1 LRLIFSLKR
10 ATFMTIDIL
19 ILSNGPGELVTWVRP
34 VVQALREKLGCD
46 RALVRISVILSPCP
60 NASGA
65 EAAIAHSY
73 PEVDRVQAAEHFYPF
88 LLSGKTGENWDW
100 RPKGIVLFL
109 GGDQFFTVVIGK
121 RLNYRTIVYAE
132 WEARWLNWIDRFGVM
147 KPEIITKL
155 PDKYAH
161 KFTVVGDLMADLGK
175 ASYGDNIKELPERK
189 GENANTELIGILPGS
204 KAAKL
209 ASGVPLS
216 LAIAEQINRIR
227 PQTRFVIIV
236 APTLDLETLAR
247 FADPKQNKILPLFG
261 SISAE
266 LHLGENP
273 FLLTK
278 NGVKV
283 ELYTQSPAYSLLAQ
297 CHLCLTTIGANTAE
311 LGSLAVPM
319 IVLLPLQQMDAMR
332 SWNGIPGLLAN
343 LPLLGTGFAT
353 IINWLACQLRQGKLF
368 AWPNIWAQ
376 QEIVPEL
383 IGKLEP
389 QALAA
394 LVIDYLSHPE
404 KLAAMRDNLR
414 AVRGESG
421 AAGKL
426 AQLVCEEV
434 NKLP

>member
-1 LRLIFSLKR
+1 
-10 ATFMTIDIL
+10 MTIDIL

-46 RALVRISVILSPCP
+46 RAQIRISVILSPCP

-88 LLSGKTGENWDW
+88 LLSGKTVENWDW

-155 PDKYAH
+155 PKKYAS

-175 ASYGDNIKELPERK
+175 ESSANTIKELPREK
-189 GENANTELIGILPGS
+189 EENPPTELIGILPGS

-216 LAIAEQINRIR
+216 LAIAEHINRIR
-227 PQTRFVIIV
+227 PQTRFVIVI

-297 CHLCLTTIGANTAE
+297 CNLCLTTIGANTAE

-343 LPLLGTGFAT
+343 LPLLGAGFAT
-353 IINWLACQLRQGKLF
+353 IINWLAFQMRQGKLF

-404 KLAAMRDNLR
+404 KLAAMRDRLR

>member
-1 LRLIFSLKR
+1 
-10 ATFMTIDIL
+10 MTIDIL

-34 VVQALREKLGCD
+34 VVQALRAKFGCD

-60 NASGA
+60 NASGS

-73 PEVDRVQAAEHFYPF
+73 PEVDRVQAAEHFFPF
-88 LLSGKTGENWDW
+88 LLSGKTVKNWDW

-121 RLNYRTIVYAE
+121 RLKYRTIVYAE

-147 KPEIITKL
+147 KADIMTTIPQ
-155 PDKYAH
+155 KYAH
-161 KFTVVGDLMADLGK
+161 KFTIVGDLMADLGK
-175 ASYGDNIKELPERK
+175 ESSPNTGQELPGGK
-189 GENANTELIGILPGS
+189 LDAANTELIGILPGS

-216 LAIAEQINRIR
+216 LAIAEHIHRLR

-236 APTLDLETLAR
+236 APTLNLETLAR
-247 FADPKQNKILPLFG
+247 FADPKYNQILPLFG

-266 LHLGENP
+266 LHLAETP

-283 ELYTQSPAYSLLAQ
+283 ELYTQTPAYSLLAQ
-297 CHLCLTTIGANTAE
+297 CSLCLTTIGANTAE

-332 SWNGIPGLLAN
+332 TWNGIPGLLAN
-343 LPLLGTGFAT
+343 LPLFGSGFAT
-353 IINWLACQLRQGKLF
+353 IINWLAFQMRQGKLF

-376 QEIVPEL
+376 EEIVPEL

-404 KLAAMRDNLR
+404 KLAEMRERLR
-414 AVRGESG
+414 TVRGESG
-421 AAGKL
+421 AAAKL
-426 AQLVCEEV
+426 AQLVYEEV
-434 NKLP
+434 NRS